1 MFGVSPSAAAIK
13 SAETFKK
20 EGVTN
25 ILELGAGQ
33 GRDTLFFASNEI
45 IKFLISVLL
54 IAPFAFFMGMPFP
67 LSMAWLEKHFK
78 EGIPWLG
85 GLMDALL

>member
-1 MFGVSPSAAAIK
+1 MDKKILNRQAQHWENAFSSRQDSKKFPMFGVSPSAAAIK

-33 GRDTLFFASNEI
+33 GRDTL
-45 IKFLISVLL
+45 L
-54 IAPFAFFMGMPFP
+54 FAFR
-67 LSMAWLEKHFK
+67 
-78 EGIPWLG
+78 
-85 GLMDALL
+85 